1 MGGGDIAI
9 LKSGSSLGVTI
20 SGFTLGDTVDFEAA
34 KYAST
39 DTVTYKNGGVTIK
52 DKASATPWAL
62 MSAGMVRSITGLG
75 LARNARR
82 VGFAGGVANGW
93 SSTRR
98 RGRRLQLRPQTDD
111 P

>member
-82 VGFAGGVANGW
+82 VGFAVG
-93 SSTRR
+93 
-98 RGRRLQLRPQTDD
+98 
-111 P
+111 